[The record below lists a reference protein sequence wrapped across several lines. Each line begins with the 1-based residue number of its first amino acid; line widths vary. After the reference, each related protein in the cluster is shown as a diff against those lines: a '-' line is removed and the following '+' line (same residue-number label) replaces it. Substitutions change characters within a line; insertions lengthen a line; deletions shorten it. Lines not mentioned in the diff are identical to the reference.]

1 MIYVLYINLE
11 FKTDSQDVF
20 MWENRKV
27 AFIICSNNDLYYR
40 ECIRYIDDL
49 KIPKGYET
57 DIICITG
64 ADSIAEAYNAAME
77 SSDARYKV
85 YLHQDVF
92 IYNKN
97 FIQDMITIFQSDKQ
111 LGMLGMI
118 GGVNLPQNAVIW
130 NAWNRGATYACNNK
144 CAFPLICIQNPERKW
159 TEVEAVDGMMMITQY
174 DIRWRDDLE
183 LGWDFYDISQSLE
196 FRRKGY
202 KVGVAFQEKPW
213 CMHDCGISKLINYD
227 VSRKKILRE
236 YEEFF
241 HDKFV
246 PLCNME
252 VFCLQEKISQ
262 ELKKNIEQKNFR
274 QALQIKAMI
283 GKTKIESNP
292 LQYALNLVEI
302 YEEEMKANLQSIGF
316 FNDVNIWEEIRE
328 KYDTVKFMIRRM
340 NQDMES
346 QEAKEL
352 LNLIKNGVVSA
363 IAVSCIARH
372 SI

>member
-1 MIYVLYINLE
+1 MR
-11 FKTDSQDVF
+11 
-20 MWENRKV
+20 ENKKV
-27 AFIICSNNDLYYR
+27 AFIICSNDDLYYR
-40 ECIRYIDDL
+40 ECVRYIDDL
-49 KIPKGYET
+49 KIPEGYET

-97 FIQDMITIFQSDKQ
+97 FIQDMVAIFQTDEQ
-111 LGMLGMI
+111 LGLLGMI

-144 CAFPLICIQNPERKW
+144 CAFPLICMQDSERKW

-174 DIRWRDDLE
+174 DIRWREDLD
-183 LGWDFYDISQSLE
+183 LGWDFYDVSQSLE
-196 FRRKGY
+196 FRRRGY

-236 YEEFF
+236 YGEFF
-241 HDKFV
+241 LDKFV
-246 PLCNME
+246 PLCNIE
-252 VFCLQEKISQ
+252 VFSLQEKIFQ

-283 GKTKIESNP
+283 GKTKIESNS
-292 LQYALNLVEI
+292 LQYALNMVEI
-302 YEEEMKANLQSIGF
+302 CEEEMRVNLQSAGF
-316 FNDVNIWEEIRE
+316 FDDVNIWEEIKE
-328 KYDTVKFMIRRM
+328 KYDTVKFMIRHM
-340 NQDMES
+340 HYDIES
-346 QEAKEL
+346 QESKEL
-352 LNLIKNGVVSA
+352 LGLIENRILSPE
-363 IAVSCIARH
+363 AVICIAHH
-372 SI
+372 SVC